1 VVRVDA
7 THAVCRVHISETT
20 RFLAE
25 GRVPAALSLEYMAQ
39 AMGVHAGYHQKVS
52 GQEVKRAFLLSCR
65 KLDLQVPHFELGDV
79 LDVEAELVWGGEGE
93 VGVFSCRVLRE
104 GQVVASGRLNAFQ
117 GELDGDQAV

>member
-39 AMGVHAGYHQKVS
+39 AMGALAG
-52 GQEVKRAFLLSCR
+52 
-65 KLDLQVPHFELGDV
+65 
-79 LDVEAELVWGGEGE
+79 VEALEAGVPVE
-93 VGVFSCRVLRE
+93 VGYLLGTQRYQALCTNFPANVELRVTVREHLRDPGGMAVFDARIQRGDSVLAE
-104 GQVVASGRLNAFQ
+104 AQIKMIQSADPKTF
-117 GELDGDQAV
+117 